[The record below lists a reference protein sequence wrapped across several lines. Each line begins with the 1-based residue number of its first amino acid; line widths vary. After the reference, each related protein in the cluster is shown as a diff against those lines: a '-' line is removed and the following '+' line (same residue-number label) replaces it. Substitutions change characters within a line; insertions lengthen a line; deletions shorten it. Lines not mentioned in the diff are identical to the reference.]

1 MTDRKEDDGME
12 RKISEDGIIF
22 LRDGQEAASLQ
33 EQMND
38 QGIQVA
44 MTGYFTG
51 ELSNDLWDEIGSLII
66 AGQGITLH
74 LGKTEYLSPSVMDV
88 ILRLEQRMEEKG
100 KFLLLTHVPE
110 KIYADFK
117 KRGLHELLEIKVEK
131 KEV

>member
-1 MTDRKEDDGME
+1 ME
-12 RKISEDGIIF
+12 RIISEDGIKF
-22 LRDGQEAASLQ
+22 LRDGQEVASLQ

-44 MTGYFTG
+44 MSGSFPG

-66 AGQGITLH
+66 AGQEVSLH
-74 LGKTEYLSPSVMDV
+74 LGRAEYLSPSVMDV
-88 ILRLEQRMEEKG
+88 ILRLEQRLEKKG

-117 KRGLHELLEIKVEK
+117 KRGLHELLEIEVEK